1 MIEALPDYP
10 QTLRAPTSLRGGGRS
25 RIGPLKKGTLM
36 GYTAKGKTTTRRN
49 TLRKVVRKVGALSAF
64 RKLNA
69 VSVYTKRTAP
79 KTSRTFRRDR
89 NWVRKTFLSRTS
101 K

>member
-1 MIEALPDYP
+1 MIEAVGGYP
-10 QTLRAPTSLRGGGRS
+10 QPLRAPTPLVGGGRS

-49 TLRKVVRKVGALSAF
+49 TL

-89 NWVRKTFLSRTS
+89 NWVRKTFLSRKS

>member
-1 MIEALPDYP
+1 MIEAVGGYP
-10 QTLRAPTSLRGGGRS
+10 QPLRAPTPLVGGGRS
-25 RIGPLKKGTLM
+25 RIGPLKKGTMM

-49 TLRKVVRKVGALSAF
+49 TL

-89 NWVRKTFLSRTS
+89 NWVRKTFLSRKS